1 MRVKVY
7 YICAVLLMLSLS
19 TPAVFADP
27 GAQEDNLLGWWLFDS
42 EKDEI
47 GNWDDIDLHGAEL
60 KDGQLVV
67 EIGKWAHAL
76 EYSGPDIE
84 EKTLMTWVALDN
96 LAALKGSALT
106 LDKAT
111 EDQFNAI
118 VYAER
123 QPNQWM
129 SGSSWFHRTEDFP
142 DAHNEKKE
150 GEMVYL
156 AFTYE
161 DKGGTY
167 KITGYRNGE
176 SLGSYEK
183 GEIKTWPT
191 GDAEIIWGKRHTNG
205 LGGPGELE
213 AHIEES
219 RIYSVA
225 LTEDEVKGM
234 EPESLDV
241 VPQGK
246 LATQWAKLKRK

>member
-1 MRVKVY
+1 MRIKGY
-7 YICAVLLMLSLS
+7 CICAVLLMLSVS
-19 TPAVFADP
+19 MPAFAQD
-27 GAQEDNLLGWWLFDS
+27 AQADNLLGWWLFDS

-47 GNWDDIDLHGAEL
+47 GNWSDIDLHGAEL
-60 KDGQLVV
+60 KGGQLIV
-67 EIGKWAHAL
+67 ETGKWAHAL

-84 EKTLMTWVALDN
+84 EKTLMTWVALDS
-96 LAALKGSALT
+96 LDPTAGSALT
-106 LDKAT
+106 LDKAS

-123 QPNQWM
+123 QPSQWM

-142 DAHNEKKE
+142 KAHNEKKE

-191 GDAEIIWGKRHTNG
+191 DDAEIIWGKRHTNG
-205 LGGPGELE
+205 LDGPGDLN

-219 RIYSVA
+219 RIYAVA
-225 LTEDEVKGM
+225 LTEDEVNEM
-234 EPESLDV
+234 ELGTLSVD
-241 VPQGK
+241 PQGK
-246 LATQWAKLKRK
+246 LATRWAKLKAK

>member
-1 MRVKVY
+1 MKTKGY
-7 YICAVLLMLSLS
+7 YICAVLLMLCMSM
-19 TPAVFADP
+19 PAVAQDAQADK
-27 GAQEDNLLGWWLFDS
+27 LLGWWLFDS

-47 GNWDDIDLHGAEL
+47 GNWDDIALHGAEL
-60 KDGQLVV
+60 KDGQLIV
-67 EIGKWAHAL
+67 ETGKWAHAL
-76 EYSGPDIE
+76 EYEGPDIE
-84 EKTLMTWVALDN
+84 EKTLMTWVALDS
-96 LAALKGSALT
+96 LAATKGSALT

-123 QPNQWM
+123 QPSQWM

-142 DAHNEKKE
+142 KAHNEKKE

-167 KITGYRNGE
+167 KITGYRNGK

-183 GEIKTWPT
+183 GDIKTWPHRRRRSDLGQT
-191 GDAEIIWGKRHTNG
+191 PYKRSRGVPGDLN
-205 LGGPGELE
+205 

-219 RIYSVA
+219 RIYSVP
-225 LTEDEVKGM
+225 LTEAEVNEM
-234 EPESLDV
+234 EIGTLSVDPK
-241 VPQGK
+241 GK
-246 LATQWAKLKRK
+246 LATRWAKLKSK

>member
-1 MRVKVY
+1 MRMIGY
-7 YICAVLLMLSLS
+7 CICAALLMLGVSI
-19 TPAVFADP
+19 PAL
-27 GAQEDNLLGWWLFDS
+27 AQDAQADNLLGWWLFDS

-60 KDGQLVV
+60 EDGQLVV

-142 DAHNEKKE
+142 KAHDEKKK

-183 GEIKTWPT
+183 GDIKTWPT
-191 GDAEIIWGKRHTNG
+191 GDAEAIWGKRHTNG
-205 LGGPGELE
+205 LGGPGELA

-219 RIYSVA
+219 RIYSVP
-225 LTEDEVKGM
+225 LTEAEVNEM
-234 EPESLDV
+234 EIGTLSVD
-241 VPQGK
+241 PQGK
-246 LATQWAKLKRK
+246 LATRWAKLKEK

>member
-7 YICAVLLMLSLS
+7 YICAVLLVLSLS
-19 TPAVFADP
+19 TPAVFAQD
-27 GAQEDNLLGWWLFDS
+27 AQADNLLGWWLFDS
-42 EKDEI
+42 EKDEM
-47 GNWDDIDLHGAEL
+47 GNWDDMDLHGAEL
-60 KDGQLVV
+60 EDGQLIV
-67 EIGKWAHAL
+67 ETGKWAHAL
-76 EYSGPDIE
+76 EYGGPDIE
-84 EKTLMTWVALDN
+84 EKTLMTWVALDS
-96 LAALKGSALT
+96 LAATKGSALT

-123 QPNQWM
+123 QPSQWM

-142 DAHNEKKE
+142 KAHNEKKE

-183 GEIKTWPT
+183 VKSKPGPLVMPKQFGVNGIQVDLTVPVT
-191 GDAEIIWGKRHTNG
+191 STHTLKN
-205 LGGPGELE
+205 
-213 AHIEES
+213 
-219 RIYSVA
+219 
-225 LTEDEVKGM
+225 
-234 EPESLDV
+234 PEFTL
-241 VPQGK
+241 
-246 LATQWAKLKRK
+246 LH